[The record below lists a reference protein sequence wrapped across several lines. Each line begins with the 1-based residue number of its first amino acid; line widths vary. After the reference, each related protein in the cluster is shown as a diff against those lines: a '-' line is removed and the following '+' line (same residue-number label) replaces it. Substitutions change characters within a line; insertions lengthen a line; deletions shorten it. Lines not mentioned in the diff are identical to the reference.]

1 MHELYLLEV
10 VGAEKRISLPFDDP
24 KDFDGTNQEAIKYHE
39 RVLEIGREICFAF
52 SLL

>member
-24 KDFDGTNQEAIKYHE
+24 KDFDVTNQEAIKYHE
-39 RVLEIGREICFAF
+39 RVLEIVREICFAF
-52 SLL
+52 SLV